1 MEAEGRNNL
10 LLKTEAPSVSI
21 LESKKQI
28 SDIEMA
34 IDAYTQSKGT
44 TIGTRNRQ
52 ISSGVIIDW
61 KQFEECEEVKSQL
74 LVKDAE
80 DNQKTIFSYVVEE
93 WFKNEP
99 SKVIYRWIR
108 KSNQNQINQAKA
120 PYLIEEEHIYRGPMK
135 HYRKNGSGIY
145 IILNKYSDNSQKIKS
160 IKGQWFQDI
169 LRTGVMVD

>member
-1 MEAEGRNNL
+1 MEVEGRNNL
-10 LLKTEAPSVSI
+10 MLKTEAPSVSI

-74 LVKDAE
+74 LVKDA
-80 DNQKTIFSYVVEE
+80 
-93 WFKNEP
+93 
-99 SKVIYRWIR
+99 
-108 KSNQNQINQAKA
+108 
-120 PYLIEEEHIYRGPMK
+120 
-135 HYRKNGSGIY
+135 
-145 IILNKYSDNSQKIKS
+145 
-160 IKGQWFQDI
+160 
-169 LRTGVMVD
+169 